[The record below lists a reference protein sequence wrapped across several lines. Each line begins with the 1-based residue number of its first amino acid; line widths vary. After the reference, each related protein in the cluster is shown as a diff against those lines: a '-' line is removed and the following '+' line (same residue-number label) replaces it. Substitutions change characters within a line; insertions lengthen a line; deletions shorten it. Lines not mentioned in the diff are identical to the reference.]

1 MKKTKT
7 TVTEPSNLVGKPSMG
22 TVNKYELVVIYPTTE
37 NEIGVEKAITEKCK
51 KRALKVVS
59 VDKWGTKTMA
69 YEIKK
74 QSRGYYLMIV
84 IEGLAE
90 AAKLLE
96 KDLQMDDKMLR
107 FLMIRI

>member
-1 MKKTKT
+1 MAKKTTAETK
-7 TVTEPSNLVGKPSMG
+7 PSKSAGKPSKS
-22 TVNKYELVVIYPTTE
+22 VAHQYELVVIYPTTE
-37 NEIGVEKAITEKCK
+37 NEAGVEKTITEKCK

-59 VDKWGTKTMA
+59 VDKWGTKTLA

-74 QSRGYYLMIV
+74 QSRGYYLMLV
-84 IEGLAE
+84 IEGASE
-90 AAKLLE
+90 SVQLLE